1 MMYGIGSPKASG
13 NSPRVISGKS
23 LVHRHLNAR
32 QRAAIAADIL
42 TGRII
47 LQPSARQL
55 ASLLG
60 VCPAYVRLA
69 QQLSSEERQ
78 AIASGTDATRFAV
91 LFKSRHALPAPKPA
105 VSDAQ
110 LAAAIRAAGIE
121 RTLEVAAS
129 VEAHA

>member
-1 MMYGIGSPKASG
+1 MYEIGSLKASA
-13 NSPRVISGKS
+13 NSPRVIPGKS

-32 QRAAIAADIL
+32 QRAVIAADIL
-42 TGRII
+42 AGRLI
-47 LQPSARQL
+47 LQPSASQL

-91 LFKSRHALPAPKPA
+91 LFKSQHALPAPKLT